1 MSTPET
7 NSSPAP
13 WRRFLSNHAAPI
25 IVAAW
30 VPLLLTV
37 GAAYLMGTEEDLF
50 KFNPL
55 GLDWVPL
62 TFVGGS
68 VVVVSAVM
76 ALVERYQAAAADRR
90 AVQVMRHRLAVAEHA
105 FGDAL
110 RSSVAASA
118 YETLTT
124 LVPRPT
130 TEDEVVTPPDGEA
143 ETERPTTL
151 GLAELWETTHA
162 RLGLYHEIAT
172 GQAKSS
178 FFSAKLSM
186 WAGFS
191 LLILFVIL
199 ALNASTTA
207 GAIVAGGL
215 GAVSAAL
222 SGYVSKTFIRSQEA
236 AATHLRSYF
245 DQPLELSRYLA
256 AERLIAD
263 GDLSQEQRGE
273 VLSALVQ
280 AMVAAPPA
288 PQPPVQA
295 PVPGQ
300 RA

>member
-1 MSTPET
+1 MAS
-7 NSSPAP
+7 A
-13 WRRFLSNHAAPI
+13 
-25 IVAAW
+25 
-30 VPLLLTV
+30 LLLMWGVT
-37 GAAYLMGTEEDLF
+37 YLFDGKGNLF
-50 KFNPL
+50 KINPL
-55 GLDWVPL
+55 GLDWVLPAS
-62 TFVGGS
+62 VGAGTI
-68 VVVVSAVM
+68 VVVGMASA
-76 ALVERYQAAAADRR
+76 LIDRFQAAAADRR
-90 AVQVMRHRLAVAEHA
+90 AVQEMRERLTLAESA
-105 FGDAL
+105 FGNAL
-110 RSSVAASA
+110 RSGSAAPLVA
-118 YETLTT
+118 LTT
-124 LVPRPT
+124 FVPRPA
-130 TEDEVVTPPDGEA
+130 TEDEEVPPPDGEA
-143 ETERPTTL
+143 EAERSTTL

-280 AMVAAPPA
+280 AMVAPA
-288 PQPPVQA
+288 PQPPATVA
-295 PVPGQ
+295 SVPGQ
-300 RA
+300 SA